1 MEYKVTLI
9 NLGCPKNE
17 VDGEVMLGLLERA
30 GFEVTGDP
38 DAADVLLVNTCGFV
52 AAAEEESVDAILAA
66 ARHKEKDGRVLV
78 VTGCLAQRHGEELLS
93 AMPEVDAVVGTG
105 RVPEIAEL
113 VRRALSGERVLA
125 VGEPGYDYGR
135 VLPRRATGA
144 RHVAYVK
151 IAEGCDNRCTY
162 CMIPRLRGRYRSR
175 PLEVVVEEARELA
188 ARGARELVLVAQDT
202 TRYGLDLYGRPRL
215 ADLLRALARLED
227 VRWVRVLYGHPDHLT
242 PDVLAVMAEERR
254 VCRYLDLPLQHVHP
268 DILRRMGRRGSPE
281 ELLRLVEDIRAAV
294 PGVVLRTTFMVGFPG
309 ETEAEF
315 EVLRAFAAAAR
326 FDRAGV
332 FAFSPEEGTPAAR
345 LPDQVPEEVR
355 EERRRELLKLQRR
368 LSLSRNRSL
377 VGRVC
382 DVMVDG
388 RTRGGLY
395 LGRTEGDAPEVDGRV
410 YFRAGASLAPG
421 HVVRV
426 RITRGYS
433 YDLAGVAE
441 P

>member
-1 MEYKVTLI
+1 MPYRVALV

-17 VDGEVMLGLLERA
+17 VDGQVMLGLLEQA

-38 DAADVLLVNTCGFV
+38 DAADVLLVNTCGFI

-66 ARHKEKDGRVLV
+66 ARRKEAGDRVLV
-78 VTGCLAQRHGEELLS
+78 VAGCLAQRHGEELL
-93 AMPEVDAVVGTG
+93 AALPEVDAVVGTG
-105 RVPEIAEL
+105 YVPAIADL

-125 VGEPGYDYGR
+125 VGEPGYRYDR
-135 VLPRRATGA
+135 VLPRRTTGP

-162 CMIPRLRGRYRSR
+162 CTIPFLRGRYRSR
-175 PLEVVVEEARELA
+175 PLEVVVEEARGLA

-227 VRWVRVLYGHPDHLT
+227 VRWVRVLYGHPGHLT
-242 PDVLAVMAEERR
+242 PDVLAVMAEEPR

-315 EVLRAFAAAAR
+315 GVLRDFVAAAR
-326 FDRAGV
+326 FERAGV

-355 EERRRELLKLQRR
+355 EERRRELLLMQRR
-368 LSLSRNRSL
+368 LSLARNRSL
-377 VGRVC
+377 VGRVW

-410 YFRAGASLAPG
+410 FFRAGTSLAPG

>member
-1 MEYKVTLI
+1 MEYKVALI

-17 VDGEVMLGLLERA
+17 VDGEVMLGLLEQA

-38 DAADVLLVNTCGFV
+38 EAADVLLVNTCGFV

-125 VGEPGYDYGR
+125 VGEPGYEYGR
-135 VLPRRATGA
+135 VLPRRATGP

-162 CMIPRLRGRYRSR
+162 CTIPRLRGRYRSR

-254 VCRYLDLPLQHVHP
+254 VCRYLDLPVQHVHP

-281 ELLRLVEDIRAAV
+281 KLLRLVEDIRAAV

-345 LPDQVPEEVR
+345 LPGGVPEEVK

>member
-1 MEYKVTLI
+1 MEYKVALI

-17 VDGEVMLGLLERA
+17 VDGEVMLGLLEQA

-38 DAADVLLVNTCGFV
+38 EAADVLLVNTCGFV

-125 VGEPGYDYGR
+125 VGEPGYEYGR
-135 VLPRRATGA
+135 VLPRRATGP

-162 CMIPRLRGRYRSR
+162 CTIPRLRGRYRSR

-188 ARGARELVLVAQDT
+188 ARGARELVLVAQDP

-254 VCRYLDLPLQHVHP
+254 VCRYLDLPVQHVHP

-281 ELLRLVEDIRAAV
+281 KLLRLVEDIRAAV

-345 LPDQVPEEVR
+345 LPGGVPEEVK

>member
-17 VDGEVMLGLLERA
+17 VDGEVMLGLLEQA

-38 DAADVLLVNTCGFV
+38 EAADVLLVNTCGFV

-125 VGEPGYDYGR
+125 LGEPGYDYGR
-135 VLPRRATGA
+135 VLPRRATGS

-162 CMIPRLRGRYRSR
+162 CTIPSLRGRYRSR